1 MLLSSGTLSY
11 GTRSSDGAPP
21 LCMHLTATPVRV
33 SLSMRTLESCQSI
46 ALILTLTLTLTL

>member
-1 MLLSSGTLSY
+1 
-11 GTRSSDGAPP
+11 
-21 LCMHLTATPVRV
+21 MHLTATPVRV